1 MTLHLLMPMKY
12 SYSPSLGNLVKRLAL
27 CATLAF
33 SLATGRLF
41 ADSTASLD
49 TAWVTDRPEVLT
61 YRTTGPEGE
70 GRYEVTLL
78 RTPTGLEQNIAILAN
93 GFVKIVCGQMTS
105 DLVPEESNGQIYI
118 QGAVAMKTACTY
130 RGDQLR
136 VTTTML
142 PGTQVFDRTIPYSG
156 RVFDFSQLP
165 LVARA
170 LPLRLGKDYSFQCL
184 NPQNN
189 TLVPFALRVLAL
201 ETLAGVECLKV
212 EQVDF
217 EGRTLCWIEKAGSHR
232 IFRFVQPDTGR
243 TTELIR

>member
-1 MTLHLLMPMKY
+1 MALQPLNSMKTPY
-12 SYSPSLGNLVKRLAL
+12 FLSPENSVKRFAL
-27 CATLAF
+27 CAALAL
-33 SLATGRLF
+33 SMATGRLF
-41 ADSTASLD
+41 ADSTATFD

-78 RTPTGLEQNIAILAN
+78 RTPAGLEQHIAIITN

-105 DLVPEESNGQIYI
+105 DLVPEESNGQIYV
-118 QGAVAMKTACTY
+118 QGAVAMKTVCTY
-130 RGDQLR
+130 RKDQLR

-170 LPLRLGKDYSFQCL
+170 LPLQLGKDYSFQWLIPIC
-184 NPQNN
+184 
-189 TLVPFALRVLAL
+189 A
-201 ETLAGVECLKV
+201 
-212 EQVDF
+212 
-217 EGRTLCWIEKAGSHR
+217 RTSPSAPSGITSCWSRA
-232 IFRFVQPDTGR
+232 
-243 TTELIR
+243 